1 MSTLSTDDLLLGIGL
16 VLVLAVG
23 AQLTAKILRLPAIVV
38 LLPVGF
44 IAGILTKD
52 VHPTA
57 LLGALYQPF
66 VSVAVG
72 VILFEAGLRLSFR
85 DVIPR
90 VRSVVVRLVSLG
102 VLVTWLALS
111 GAVALFFGGLGIG
124 VQFLIGAILVVS
136 GPTVVLPLLSY
147 IRPARDVRSV
157 LKWEGVL
164 IDPLGALLSV
174 GVFQVVRTGGA
185 SGWRPGELLVN
196 VLVGSLVGAAGAG
209 LSWLLLRQVQRRAP
223 RQVIAATLALV
234 VAALV
239 AADVVRDDSGFVAT
253 LLMGIFLANQ
263 RSIDVGRTV
272 EFQETLV
279 QLLIGVLFV
288 MIAASVSPSE
298 VRSVLWG
305 ALALVAVMILVIRP
319 AVVALTTWRSKLS
332 TRERVFVAWMAP
344 RGIVAGATASAFGL
358 QLASAG
364 VQGANKILP
373 IVFVAIFATVVV
385 YGLTGT
391 FVARRLAVAGATGA
405 LVLIVGGHELAR
417 AIGSALK
424 RAGVG
429 VRLWAGP
436 STQTAARAA
445 GLQADSG
452 RMLIDALNREAE
464 LEEVTD
470 ALLLSRSDDFNAL
483 VAVELRGDLGH
494 GHVYRI
500 APDRDEPDLLPP
512 AAERDIFGG
521 HDLTLA
527 TLTGRLTRGERFTRA
542 TVDHA
547 DAIERRLNGTVLFVI
562 DRHGG
567 VHAAKDDRGP
577 AVRDGD
583 TVIRLA
589 PGVQD
594 GSPERGD
601 ERQNIGS

>member
-1 MSTLSTDDLLLGIGL
+1 MMTVLSTNDLLLGIGL

-23 AQLTAKILRLPAIVV
+23 SQLVAKLLRLPAIVV

-44 IAGILTKD
+44 VAGILTKD
-52 VHPTA
+52 VQPSA

-72 VILFEAGLRLSFR
+72 VILFEAGLRLAFR
-85 DVIPR
+85 DVTPR
-90 VRSVVVRLVSLG
+90 VRPVVVRLVSLG
-102 VLVTWLALS
+102 LLVTWLGVT
-111 GAVALFFGGLGIG
+111 GAVALLFGGLGTG
-124 VQFLIGAILVVS
+124 VRFLIGAILVVS

-196 VLVGSLVGAAGAG
+196 LLVGVVVGAAGAG
-209 LSWLLLRQVQRRAP
+209 LLWLLLRQVQRLAP
-223 RQVIAATLALV
+223 RQVVAATLALA

-239 AADVVRDDSGFVAT
+239 AADLIRDDSGFVAT
-253 LLMGIFLANQ
+253 LLMGVFLANQ
-263 RSIDVGRTV
+263 RSIDVAPAV
-272 EFQETLV
+272 EFHETLV

-298 VRSVLWG
+298 IKSVLGG
-305 ALALVAVMILVIRP
+305 ALALAAVMVLVIRP
-319 AVVALTTWRSKLS
+319 AMVALTTWRSSLN
-332 TRERVFVAWMAP
+332 TRERAFVAWMAP

-385 YGLTGT
+385 YGLTGSL
-391 FVARRLAVAGATGA
+391 VARRLGVAGAEGT
-405 LVLIVGGHELAR
+405 LVLIVGGHEVAR
-417 AIGSALK
+417 AIGGALK

-436 STQTAARAA
+436 STQAAARAA
-445 GLQADSG
+445 GLEADSG
-452 RMLIDALNREAE
+452 RMLIDSLSREAE

-483 VAVELRGDLGH
+483 AAAELRGDLGR
-494 GHVYRI
+494 GNVYRI
-500 APDRDEPDLLPP
+500 APEPDEPDLLPP
-512 AAERDIFGG
+512 ATEVGILGG
-521 HDLTLA
+521 DDLTLA
-527 TLTGRLTRGERFTRA
+527 ELTRRLAQGEDFIRA
-542 TVDHA
+542 TV
-547 DAIERRLNGTVLFVI
+547 ERPGTPGRDQDGTVLFVI
-562 DRHGG
+562 DRDGG
-567 VHAAKDDRGP
+567 IRAARDGERPTLRNGDSVIKLAVLAKD
-577 AVRDGD
+577 V
-583 TVIRLA
+583 
-589 PGVQD
+589 
-594 GSPERGD
+594 
-601 ERQNIGS
+601 

>member
-1 MSTLSTDDLLLGIGL
+1 MATLSTNDLLLGIGL

-23 AQLTAKILRLPAIVV
+23 SQLVAKVLRLPAIVV

-44 IAGILTKD
+44 IAGIVTED
-52 VHPTA
+52 VRPSD

-85 DVIPR
+85 DVTPR
-90 VRSVVVRLVSLG
+90 IRPVVVRLVSVGL
-102 VLVTWLALS
+102 LVTWLAVS
-111 GAVALFFGGLGIG
+111 AAVALFFGGLSTG
-124 VQFLIGAILVVS
+124 VEFLIGAILVVS
-136 GPTVVLPLLSY
+136 GPTVVLPWLSY
-147 IRPARDVRSV
+147 IRPVRDVRSV

-164 IDPLGALLSV
+164 VDPLGALLSV
-174 GVFQVVRTGGA
+174 GVFQIVATNGSG
-185 SGWRPGELLVN
+185 GWRPGELLLN
-196 VLVGSLVGAAGAG
+196 LLVGGLVGAIGAG
-209 LSWLLLRQVQRRAP
+209 LLWLLLRPVQRLAP
-223 RQVIAATLALV
+223 RQVVAVTLALV

-239 AADVVRDDSGFVAT
+239 AADLIRDDSGFVAT
-253 LLMGIFLANQ
+253 LLMGVFLANQ
-263 RSIDVGRTV
+263 RSIDVAATV
-272 EFQETLV
+272 EFHETLV

-298 VRSVLWG
+298 VRSVLGG

-319 AVVALTTWRSKLS
+319 AMVALTTWRSELNG
-332 TRERVFVAWMAP
+332 RERALVAWMAP

-373 IVFVAIFATVVV
+373 IVFVAIFATVVI

-391 FVARRLAVAGATGA
+391 LVARRLGMAAASGT
-405 LVLIVGGHELAR
+405 LVLIVGGHESAR

-424 RAGVG
+424 GAGVG

-436 STQTAARAA
+436 LTQGAARAA
-445 GLQADSG
+445 GLEADSG
-452 RMLIDALNREAE
+452 RMLIDSLSREAE

-483 VAVELRGDLGH
+483 AAAELRNDLGQ

-500 APDRDEPDLLPP
+500 APDHDQPDLLPP
-512 AAERDIFGG
+512 ASEADILARN
-521 HDLTLA
+521 DLTFA
-527 TLTGRLTRGERFTRA
+527 ELTRRVAHGEQFIRA
-542 TVDHA
+542 TA
-547 DAIERRLNGTVLFVI
+547 DRAATPERNQDGTVLFVI
-562 DRHGG
+562 DSNGG
-567 VHAAKDDRGP
+567 MHAATHGEDP

-583 TVIRLA
+583 TVIRLVA
-589 PGVQD
+589 PHQD
-594 GSPERGD
+594 LA
-601 ERQNIGS
+601 